1 MASEYRFRRV
11 MLALAAAGAMIA
23 LGGFPAVASDE
34 PSSVATSEKI
44 EPSTSSAMAWALQA
58 KSRAR
63 HVRYIRS
70 QPTRVA
76 SLARP
81 GCGWYGWSA
90 CERPFVLMVGIG
102 F

>member
-23 LGGFPAVASDE
+23 LGAFPAAASDE
-34 PSSVATSEKI
+34 PSSAATIEKI
-44 EPSTSSAMAWALQA
+44 EQSTSSAMAWALQA
-58 KSRAR
+58 KSRTRHAR
-63 HVRYIRS
+63 NVRG

-76 SLARP
+76 SLARS

-90 CERPFVLMVGIG
+90 CERPFILMVGIG